1 MLGHEYDEEELLRE
15 FEEDL
20 GISTHP
26 FELSLASNLSLQ
38 REKLMG
44 ADYSVS
50 ISSARCDESA
60 VSFVRR
66 SISQIKGGGIPK
78 ASQIVV
84 TNFPW
89 QLIR

>member
-1 MLGHEYDEEELLRE
+1 MLGHEYDDVELLRE

-44 ADYSVS
+44 LEVTQFLSHLHVVMRVLSLLYVDPY
-50 ISSARCDESA
+50 
-60 VSFVRR
+60 
-66 SISQIKGGGIPK
+66 PK
-78 ASQIVV
+78 
-84 TNFPW
+84 
-89 QLIR
+89 